1 MVLPGAA
8 VFQGIYDELRKQRMA
23 KKFVNLLGCFIP
35 ARNPGMPDKSCY
47 TEGLNPIGDN
57 DD

>member
-1 MVLPGAA
+1 
-8 VFQGIYDELRKQRMA
+8 MA

-35 ARNPGMPDKSCY
+35 ARGVPVCRINLVIL
-47 TEGLNPIGDN
+47 EGLNPIGDN